1 MKNRVATRFAGVE
14 RSATVALIDQV
25 QSLRARGVSVL
36 DFGGGDPD
44 FATAAHIANA
54 AAAALSEGFTHYTAS
69 RGIAPLVAAIADKL
83 RADNGI
89 AADPATDVIVTP
101 SAKHALFATMMTILD
116 PGDELIVPTPSWVSY
131 QSMAQLA
138 GGIAVAAELDPA
150 DGFRI
155 TRELLERHATARSKA
170 ILINNPCNP
179 TGRALTDEEADAVA
193 GFARERD
200 LFVIA
205 DEIYEKVLY
214 DGARHISLAALPG
227 CAERTFTVNGFSKAY
242 AMTGWRLGYVTG
254 PTDAMKQ
261 MLKVQEHTVSC
272 AGSFVQRGGVAALTG
287 DQRVV
292 AEMVA
297 EYAARRALIVAGLEA
312 LPGITCAAP
321 DGTFYVFPDVRGTG
335 FARSA
340 EFAAWLLDEAGVA
353 VTPGSA
359 FGAGGEGHVRLSF
372 ATSRE
377 TIAAALERMAAAL
390 AKRPLAAAAAR

>member
-1 MKNRVATRFAGVE
+1 VKNRVATRFAGVE
-14 RSATVALIDQV
+14 RSATVALIDKV
-25 QSLRARGVSVL
+25 QSMRAQGVSVL

-44 FATAAHIANA
+44 FATAPHIAGA
-54 AAAALSEGFTHYTAS
+54 ATAALGEGFTHYTSS
-69 RGIAPLVAAIADKL
+69 RGIAPLVAAIAEKL
-83 RADNGI
+83 RRDNGI
-89 AADPATDVIVTP
+89 AADPASDVIVTP

-138 GGIAVAAELDPA
+138 GGRAVAAELDPA

-155 TRELLERHATARSKA
+155 TRELLERHAGARTKA
-170 ILINNPCNP
+170 LLINSPCNP
-179 TGRALTDEEADAVA
+179 TGRALSGDEAAAVA
-193 GFARERD
+193 AFARERD
-200 LFVIA
+200 LFVVA
-205 DEIYEKVLY
+205 DEIYEKILF
-214 DGARHISLAALPG
+214 GEARHVSLATLPG
-227 CAERTFTVNGFSKAY
+227 MAERTFTVNGFSKAY

-254 PTDAMKQ
+254 PTDVMKQ

-292 AEMVA
+292 ADMVA
-297 EYAARRALIVAGLEA
+297 EYAARRRLIVDGLNA
-312 LPGITCAAP
+312 LPGIACAAP
-321 DGTFYVFPDVRGTG
+321 DGAFYVFPDVRGTG
-335 FARSA
+335 FDRSA

-359 FGAGGEGHVRLSF
+359 FGPGGEGHVRLSF

-377 TIAAALERMAAAL
+377 TISAALERMAAAL
-390 AKRPLAAAAAR
+390 AKRPPAVLANA